1 MRFHAWHM
9 FVPSLFL
16 FLTNLNPS
24 FGSTMQDFGN
34 DSLPGDSLFYLP
46 PHDPGQTELPHHEL
60 IPEKAEPWEEVIPQQ
75 DQDNAMPKWYTMF
88 TKIPTDWS
96 LLTKRT
102 FRAESIPILAGIA
115 GLTGALYIIDRNT
128 YRNTHEY
135 ERRSGHMRSLSDALI
150 SVGDGIYQ
158 VGFIGSFAVY
168 GFITDDSH
176 VLRSASQMTE
186 AVLATGIVVQVMKRI
201 SGRESPIVAT
211 QDRGAVRPF
220 PNLFDYQQHQPK
232 YYSFPSGHIAT
243 TTAALTVLCEN
254 FPEAKWLRPV
264 SYITV
269 GALGGSLVS
278 KGWHWYSD
286 LPLGIALGYSFGII
300 AAHPEELD
308 VKKSTED
315 NSLDLGLAPRFM
327 SNGAELEM
335 TVHF

>member
-9 FVPSLFL
+9 LVISMLFAS
-16 FLTNLNPS
+16 TS
-24 FGSTMQDFGN
+24 FGSTMQDIGN
-34 DSLPGDSLFYLP
+34 DSLPGDSLIYRDPRNPAQGEP
-46 PHDPGQTELPHHEL
+46 PHEEI
-60 IPEKAEPWEEVIPQQ
+60 IPEETEPREEVIPQEGQ
-75 DQDNAMPKWYTMF
+75 GNAMPKWYTMF

-96 LLTKRT
+96 LLAKRT
-102 FRAESIPILAGIA
+102 FRTESIPTLAGIA
-115 GLTGALYIIDRNT
+115 GITGVLYVVDRNA
-128 YRNTHEY
+128 YRDTHEY

-158 VGFIGSFAVY
+158 LGFIGSFAVY
-168 GFITDDSH
+168 GFITDDSRA
-176 VLRSASQMTE
+176 LRSASQMAE
-186 AVLATGIVVQVMKRI
+186 AALATGIVVQVMKRI

-220 PNLFDYQQHQPK
+220 PNLFDYQQHQPR

-243 TTAALTVLCEN
+243 TTALLTVLCEN

-269 GALGGSLVS
+269 GAVGESLVS

-286 LPLGIALGYSFGII
+286 LPLGIALGYSFGMI
-300 AAHPEELD
+300 AAHPEGLD
-308 VKKSTED
+308 VKESTEAP
-315 NSLDLGLAPRFM
+315 DLSLAPKFM